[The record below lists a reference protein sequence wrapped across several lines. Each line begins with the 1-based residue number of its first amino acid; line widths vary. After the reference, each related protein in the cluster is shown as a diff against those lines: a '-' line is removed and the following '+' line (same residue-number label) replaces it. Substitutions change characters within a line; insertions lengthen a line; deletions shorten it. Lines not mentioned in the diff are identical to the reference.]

1 MAVGASGSSFLFF
14 WFFCCGGG
22 GTAGA
27 TCVVEYGSPSEE
39 GTGALDMGLVGDAEV
54 VVGGG
59 RGRVAGSGGGKGFGS
74 DGRILIGR
82 RWEKC

>member
-1 MAVGASGSSFLFF
+1 MGSSRGSVGRNSDTLEE
-14 WFFCCGGG
+14 
-22 GTAGA
+22 GTGA
-27 TCVVEYGSPSEE
+27 LDTLEE